1 MDKIRERFN
10 IARKELLD
18 LSFKN
23 PLLNYK
29 LRSTTGLEFKSLN
42 ASDVFNALVN
52 DSKKIGFTLDYVT
65 SSNKL
70 YVDID
75 DKELKRRLNKTYRQ
89 AKLYLEEKG
98 ANILFLTLGF
108 LKWKEGEEVY
118 RSPLILVPVD
128 LEKSENQEK
137 YSLVYNGEEVRL
149 NISLIT
155 KIKSEY
161 NIDISLD
168 EDEDIKDIDAYFR
181 SVDEKVKN
189 REGFEVEATKGAFD
203 FFSYAKYLMYKDLD
217 LDVWTNEKGE
227 LDNDVLKKLFVTNFD
242 DKLTDNNNLER
253 DLTPS
258 KIYNVVDADSSQAKV
273 IYEILQGKNMVI
285 QGPPGTGKSQT
296 ITNIIASNLVKGKS
310 VLFVS
315 EKKAALE
322 VVKRRLENIGL
333 GDLVLELHSEKTN
346 KKDVLHSIEQTLSL
360 GEPKDEEDNELEKKY
375 DLTKFELDEYKR
387 IVNSTVSNSSLPLI
401 EVYGEALKIKNR
413 LDELNVRFPRMSF
426 KDISIW
432 SHDDFSRKLDIAKEF
447 EALVLRV
454 GKIEKHPLYG
464 ITLEHCL
471 PYEQVT
477 LKEKLSDL
485 EDSLADLISTISEIG
500 SIFQNKSIN
509 TLFDSGRLI
518 NSINALEKYRSLALI
533 NVSDLYLL
541 SSSDD
546 VINLIKLA
554 KNFQEEIKKEYKDTA
569 YLESKE
575 YVNKYEEYEKLS
587 FFKKKKSEI
596 PLELN
601 KYFFLNKV
609 GNKDRKN
616 LYLHLK
622 KYNLLM
628 SNEAMFKYLFKEE
641 YKGLF
646 STDWNHIINL
656 LNPAKEFLEKLSNY
670 SILSQTRQV
679 IYSEEK
685 IDELIDLRQTY
696 FERKKDFED
705 KLHSFFTFAAFDSLK
720 RFDYNYWYLDCSFVE
735 LKRIIH
741 SWIINIDSVIDVVRY
756 NSLVHEFKN
765 EGMEELLNYYYDTN
779 KVEYLDLILSFEYYD
794 ALINYAYSLNS
805 TLSSF
810 KEFKIERLISLF
822 KELDAKMMVENI
834 KKVLKVHYSLMPKIN
849 DNSKDMAL
857 IRRELNKKRNKMPIR
872 RLLLK
877 ASSAILKIKPVFMMS
892 PISVA
897 SFLPPK
903 EVVFDLVV
911 FDEASQVRPVEAFG
925 ALLRAK
931 QIVVVGDSK
940 QLPPTNFFDNLTNK
954 YDEVNDED
962 YDVSNMESILTL
974 LLAMNIPQ
982 RTLSWHYRSR
992 NRSLISLSNNE
1003 FYEGELK
1010 VFPSVYDSDP
1020 SKGLVFNYIKDS
1032 FYARGTTRVNKIE
1045 AKEVIKA
1052 VFEHA
1057 KNNRDLSLGV
1067 ASFSLAQQEELYKE
1081 FEAQLK
1087 KCTDEEVKSFFTMHK
1102 DEPFFIKNLESVQG
1116 DERDV
1121 IFISIGY
1128 GYDEDGH
1135 ITMDFGPLNKD
1146 GGERRLNVLITRAK
1160 VKCEVFS
1167 NITCNDIN
1175 LSKTDAKGVVALKRF
1190 LDYAQ
1195 NRIIYLNRNKESC
1208 SDDFIDFIYDK
1219 LLDYGYVVDKNIG
1232 KDVGI
1237 DLAIFD
1243 KAKNR
1248 YVVGLECDGGAYKN
1262 LVNTTDR
1269 ERIRRNVLKSLGWKI
1284 YHVWSPDFYRNP
1296 KNEFDKILDFIQEA
1310 SEEEESEE
1318 IKKEFELNLKRK
1330 QAIKVEIKENYVP
1343 YKVFQSVKRRAKI
1356 LLEEENLSNLVYK
1369 IVKVEAPIHIN
1380 LLKRRLM
1387 DITSVS
1393 KLSDEQVNLLAKVV
1407 QEDKFKYK
1415 DEFVY
1420 LSEGQVYQVRN
1431 RSLLDKYSKKVEYIS
1446 KEEIDEAI
1454 RLSLNRGEASTEDE
1468 IVKIVFT
1475 YFGFNSSKVLKDLIN
1490 LEIEKMLSSNILT
1503 KEDEVIYLEE

>member
-29 LRSTTGLEFKSLN
+29 LRATTGLEFKSLN
-42 ASDVFNALVN
+42 ASDIFNALVN
-52 DSKKIGFTLDYVT
+52 ESKKIGFTLDYVT

-432 SHDDFSRKLDIAKEF
+432 SHDDFTRKLDITKEF

-554 KNFQEEIKKEYKDTA
+554 KNFQEDIKKDYKDTA

-609 GNKDRKN
+609 GSKDRKN

-679 IYSEEK
+679 IYSEDK

-756 NSLVHEFKN
+756 NSLIHEFKN

-1087 KCTDEEVKSFFTMHK
+1087 KCTDEDVKSFFTMHK

-1343 YKVFQSVKRRAKI
+1343 YKVFQSVKRRAKV

-1490 LEIEKMLSSNILT
+1490 VEIEKMLASNILT
-1503 KEDEVIYLEE
+1503 KEDEVIYLE

>member
-29 LRSTTGLEFKSLN
+29 LRATTGLEFKSLN
-42 ASDVFNALVN
+42 ASDIFNALVN
-52 DSKKIGFTLDYVT
+52 ESKKIGFTLDYVT

-387 IVNSTVSNSSLPLI
+387 IVNSTISNSSLPLI

-413 LDELNVRFPRMSF
+413 LDELNVRFPRMTF

-546 VINLIKLA
+546 VTNLIKLA

-1343 YKVFQSVKRRAKI
+1343 YKVFQSVKRRAKV

-1468 IVKIVFT
+1468 IVKMVFT

-1503 KEDEVIYLEE
+1503 KEDDVIYLEE

>member
-29 LRSTTGLEFKSLN
+29 LRATTGLEFKSLN
-42 ASDVFNALVN
+42 ASDIFNALVN

-128 LEKSENQEK
+128 LEKNENQEK

-346 KKDVLHSIEQTLSL
+346 KKDVLRSIEQTLSL

-413 LDELNVRFPRMSF
+413 LDELNVRFPRMTF

-432 SHDDFSRKLDIAKEF
+432 SHDDFTRKLDIAKEF

-546 VINLIKLA
+546 VTNLIKLA

-679 IYSEEK
+679 IYSEDK

-765 EGMEELLNYYYDTN
+765 EGIEELLNYYYDTN

-911 FDEASQVRPVEAFG
+911 FDEASQVIPVEAFG

-1343 YKVFQSVKRRAKI
+1343 YKVFQSVKRRAKV

-1454 RLSLNRGEASTEDE
+1454 KLSLNRGEASTEDE
-1468 IVKIVFT
+1468 IVKMVFT

-1490 LEIEKMLSSNILT
+1490 LEIEKMLASNILT
-1503 KEDEVIYLEE
+1503 KEDDVIYLEE

>member
-29 LRSTTGLEFKSLN
+29 LRATTGLEFKSLN

-52 DSKKIGFTLDYVT
+52 ESKKIGFTLDYVT

-258 KIYNVVDADSSQAKV
+258 KINNVVDADSSQAKV

-413 LDELNVRFPRMSF
+413 LDELNVRFPRMTF

-485 EDSLADLISTISEIG
+485 EDSLSDLISTISEIG

-554 KNFQEEIKKEYKDTA
+554 KNFQEDIKKDYKDTA

-765 EGMEELLNYYYDTN
+765 EGMEDLLNYYYDTN

-1343 YKVFQSVKRRAKI
+1343 YKVFQSVKRRAKV

-1454 RLSLNRGEASTEDE
+1454 KLSLNRGEASTEDE
-1468 IVKIVFT
+1468 IVKMVFT

-1503 KEDEVIYLEE
+1503 KEDDVIYLEE

>member
-29 LRSTTGLEFKSLN
+29 LRATTGLEFKSLN
-42 ASDVFNALVN
+42 ASDIFNALVN

-70 YVDID
+70 YVDVD

-137 YSLVYNGEEVRL
+137 YSLIYNGEEVRL

-387 IVNSTVSNSSLPLI
+387 IVNSTISNSSLPLI

-413 LDELNVRFPRMSF
+413 LDELNVRFPRMTF

-546 VINLIKLA
+546 VTNLIKLA

-609 GNKDRKN
+609 RNKDRKN

-679 IYSEEK
+679 IYSEDK

-765 EGMEELLNYYYDTN
+765 EGIEELLNYYYDTN

-877 ASSAILKIKPVFMMS
+877 ASSSILKIKPVFMMS

-1343 YKVFQSVKRRAKI
+1343 YKVFQSVKRRAKV

-1454 RLSLNRGEASTEDE
+1454 KLSLNRGEASTEDE
-1468 IVKIVFT
+1468 IVKMVFT

-1503 KEDEVIYLEE
+1503 KEDDVIYLEE

>member
-29 LRSTTGLEFKSLN
+29 LRATTGLEFKSLN
-42 ASDVFNALVN
+42 ASDIFNALVN
-52 DSKKIGFTLDYVT
+52 ESKKIGFTLDYVT

-401 EVYGEALKIKNR
+401 EVYGEALKIKNK
-413 LDELNVRFPRMSF
+413 LDELNVRFPRMTF

-432 SHDDFSRKLDIAKEF
+432 SHDDFTRKLDIAKEF

-509 TLFDSGRLI
+509 TLFDSGRVI

-546 VINLIKLA
+546 VTNLIKLA

-609 GNKDRKN
+609 GNRDRKN

-1343 YKVFQSVKRRAKI
+1343 YKVFQSVKRRAKV

-1380 LLKRRLM
+1380 LLRRRLM

-1454 RLSLNRGEASTEDE
+1454 KLSLNRGEASTEDE
-1468 IVKIVFT
+1468 IVKMVFT

-1490 LEIEKMLSSNILT
+1490 VEIEKMLASNILT
-1503 KEDEVIYLEE
+1503 KEDEVIYLE

>member
-29 LRSTTGLEFKSLN
+29 LRATTGLEFKSLN
-42 ASDVFNALVN
+42 ASDIFNALVN

-75 DKELKRRLNKTYRQ
+75 DKDLKRRLNKTYRQ

-346 KKDVLHSIEQTLSL
+346 KKDVLRSIEQTLSL

-546 VINLIKLA
+546 VTNLIKLA
-554 KNFQEEIKKEYKDTA
+554 KNFQEEINKEYKDTA

-679 IYSEEK
+679 IYSEDK

-1454 RLSLNRGEASTEDE
+1454 KLSLNRGEASTEDE

-1490 LEIEKMLSSNILT
+1490 VEIEKMLSSNILT

>member
-29 LRSTTGLEFKSLN
+29 LRATTGLEFKSLN

-52 DSKKIGFTLDYVT
+52 ESKKIGFTLDYVT

-387 IVNSTVSNSSLPLI
+387 IVNSTISNSSLPLI

-432 SHDDFSRKLDIAKEF
+432 SHDDFTRKLDITKEF

-546 VINLIKLA
+546 VTNLIKLA
-554 KNFQEEIKKEYKDTA
+554 KNFQEDIKKEYKDTA

-679 IYSEEK
+679 IYSEDK

-903 EVVFDLVV
+903 DVVFDLVV

-1343 YKVFQSVKRRAKI
+1343 YKVFQSVKRRAKV

-1454 RLSLNRGEASTEDE
+1454 KLSLNRGEASTEDE

-1490 LEIEKMLSSNILT
+1490 VEIEKMLASNILT
-1503 KEDEVIYLEE
+1503 KEDEVIYLE

>member
-75 DKELKRRLNKTYRQ
+75 DKDLKRRLNKTYRQ

-346 KKDVLHSIEQTLSL
+346 KKDVLRSIEQTLSL

-546 VINLIKLA
+546 VTNLIKLA

-877 ASSAILKIKPVFMMS
+877 ASSSILKIKPVFMMS

-1343 YKVFQSVKRRAKI
+1343 YKVFQSVKRRAKV

>member
-29 LRSTTGLEFKSLN
+29 LRATTGLEFKSLN
-42 ASDVFNALVN
+42 ASDIFNALVN
-52 DSKKIGFTLDYVT
+52 ESKKIGFTLDYVT

-75 DKELKRRLNKTYRQ
+75 DKDLKRRLNKTYRQ

-413 LDELNVRFPRMSF
+413 LDELNVRFPRMTF

-546 VINLIKLA
+546 VTNLIKLA

-575 YVNKYEEYEKLS
+575 YVNSYEEYEKLS

-1343 YKVFQSVKRRAKI
+1343 YKVFQSVKRRAKV

-1490 LEIEKMLSSNILT
+1490 VEIEKMLSSNILT

>member
-1 MDKIRERFN
+1 
-10 IARKELLD
+10 
-18 LSFKN
+18 
-23 PLLNYK
+23 
-29 LRSTTGLEFKSLN
+29 
-42 ASDVFNALVN
+42 
-52 DSKKIGFTLDYVT
+52 
-65 SSNKL
+65 
-70 YVDID
+70 
-75 DKELKRRLNKTYRQ
+75 
-89 AKLYLEEKG
+89 
-98 ANILFLTLGF
+98 
-108 LKWKEGEEVY
+108 
-118 RSPLILVPVD
+118 
-128 LEKSENQEK
+128 
-137 YSLVYNGEEVRL
+137 
-149 NISLIT
+149 
-155 KIKSEY
+155 
-161 NIDISLD
+161 
-168 EDEDIKDIDAYFR
+168 
-181 SVDEKVKN
+181 
-189 REGFEVEATKGAFD
+189 
-203 FFSYAKYLMYKDLD
+203 
-217 LDVWTNEKGE
+217 
-227 LDNDVLKKLFVTNFD
+227 
-242 DKLTDNNNLER
+242 
-253 DLTPS
+253 
-258 KIYNVVDADSSQAKV
+258 
-273 IYEILQGKNMVI
+273 
-285 QGPPGTGKSQT
+285 
-296 ITNIIASNLVKGKS
+296 
-310 VLFVS
+310 
-315 EKKAALE
+315 
-322 VVKRRLENIGL
+322 
-333 GDLVLELHSEKTN
+333 
-346 KKDVLHSIEQTLSL
+346 
-360 GEPKDEEDNELEKKY
+360 
-375 DLTKFELDEYKR
+375 
-387 IVNSTVSNSSLPLI
+387 
-401 EVYGEALKIKNR
+401 
-413 LDELNVRFPRMSF
+413 
-426 KDISIW
+426 
-432 SHDDFSRKLDIAKEF
+432 
-447 EALVLRV
+447 
-454 GKIEKHPLYG
+454 
-464 ITLEHCL
+464 
-471 PYEQVT
+471 
-477 LKEKLSDL
+477 
-485 EDSLADLISTISEIG
+485 
-500 SIFQNKSIN
+500 
-509 TLFDSGRLI
+509 
-518 NSINALEKYRSLALI
+518 
-533 NVSDLYLL
+533 
-541 SSSDD
+541 
-546 VINLIKLA
+546 
-554 KNFQEEIKKEYKDTA
+554 IKKEYKDTA

-877 ASSAILKIKPVFMMS
+877 ASSSILKIKPVFMMS

-1343 YKVFQSVKRRAKI
+1343 YKVFQSVKRRAKV

-1454 RLSLNRGEASTEDE
+1454 KLSLNRGEASTEDE

-1490 LEIEKMLSSNILT
+1490 VEIEKMLASNILT
-1503 KEDEVIYLEE
+1503 KEDEVIYLE

>member
-29 LRSTTGLEFKSLN
+29 LRATTGLEFKSLN
-42 ASDVFNALVN
+42 ASDIFNALVN
-52 DSKKIGFTLDYVT
+52 ESKKIGFTLDYVT

-70 YVDID
+70 YVDVD

-258 KIYNVVDADSSQAKV
+258 KINNVVDADSSQAKV

-413 LDELNVRFPRMSF
+413 LDELNVRFPRMTF

-554 KNFQEEIKKEYKDTA
+554 KNFQEDIKKEYKDTA

-609 GNKDRKN
+609 GSKDRKN

-679 IYSEEK
+679 IYSEDK

-1343 YKVFQSVKRRAKI
+1343 YKVFQSVKRRAKV

-1454 RLSLNRGEASTEDE
+1454 KLSLNRGEASTEDE
-1468 IVKIVFT
+1468 IVKMVFT

-1490 LEIEKMLSSNILT
+1490 VEIEKMLSSNILT

>member
-1 MDKIRERFN
+1 
-10 IARKELLD
+10 
-18 LSFKN
+18 
-23 PLLNYK
+23 
-29 LRSTTGLEFKSLN
+29 
-42 ASDVFNALVN
+42 
-52 DSKKIGFTLDYVT
+52 
-65 SSNKL
+65 
-70 YVDID
+70 
-75 DKELKRRLNKTYRQ
+75 
-89 AKLYLEEKG
+89 
-98 ANILFLTLGF
+98 
-108 LKWKEGEEVY
+108 
-118 RSPLILVPVD
+118 
-128 LEKSENQEK
+128 
-137 YSLVYNGEEVRL
+137 
-149 NISLIT
+149 
-155 KIKSEY
+155 
-161 NIDISLD
+161 
-168 EDEDIKDIDAYFR
+168 
-181 SVDEKVKN
+181 
-189 REGFEVEATKGAFD
+189 
-203 FFSYAKYLMYKDLD
+203 
-217 LDVWTNEKGE
+217 
-227 LDNDVLKKLFVTNFD
+227 
-242 DKLTDNNNLER
+242 
-253 DLTPS
+253 
-258 KIYNVVDADSSQAKV
+258 
-273 IYEILQGKNMVI
+273 
-285 QGPPGTGKSQT
+285 
-296 ITNIIASNLVKGKS
+296 
-310 VLFVS
+310 
-315 EKKAALE
+315 
-322 VVKRRLENIGL
+322 
-333 GDLVLELHSEKTN
+333 
-346 KKDVLHSIEQTLSL
+346 
-360 GEPKDEEDNELEKKY
+360 
-375 DLTKFELDEYKR
+375 
-387 IVNSTVSNSSLPLI
+387 
-401 EVYGEALKIKNR
+401 
-413 LDELNVRFPRMSF
+413 
-426 KDISIW
+426 
-432 SHDDFSRKLDIAKEF
+432 
-447 EALVLRV
+447 
-454 GKIEKHPLYG
+454 PLYG

-546 VINLIKLA
+546 VTNLIKLA

-575 YVNKYEEYEKLS
+575 YVNNYEEYEKLS

-628 SNEAMFKYLFKEE
+628 SNEAMFKYLFKDE

-877 ASSAILKIKPVFMMS
+877 ASSSILKIKPVFMMS

-1343 YKVFQSVKRRAKI
+1343 YKVFQSVKRRAKV

-1490 LEIEKMLSSNILT
+1490 VEIEKMLSSNILT

>member
-29 LRSTTGLEFKSLN
+29 LRATTGLEFKSLN
-42 ASDVFNALVN
+42 ASDIFNALVN
-52 DSKKIGFTLDYVT
+52 ESKKIGFTLDYVT

-387 IVNSTVSNSSLPLI
+387 IVNSTISNSSLPLI

-432 SHDDFSRKLDIAKEF
+432 SHDDFSRKLDIVKEF

-546 VINLIKLA
+546 VTNLIKLA

-609 GNKDRKN
+609 GNRDRKN

-679 IYSEEK
+679 IYSEDK

-765 EGMEELLNYYYDTN
+765 EGIEELLNYYYDTN

-1081 FEAQLK
+1081 FESQLK

-1343 YKVFQSVKRRAKI
+1343 YKVFQSVKRRAKV

-1454 RLSLNRGEASTEDE
+1454 KLSLNRGEASTEDE
-1468 IVKIVFT
+1468 IVKMVFT

-1503 KEDEVIYLEE
+1503 KEDDVIYLEE

>member
-29 LRSTTGLEFKSLN
+29 LRATTGLEFKSLN
-42 ASDVFNALVN
+42 ASDIFNALVN

-128 LEKSENQEK
+128 LEKNENQEK

-346 KKDVLHSIEQTLSL
+346 KKDVLRSIEQTLSL

-554 KNFQEEIKKEYKDTA
+554 KNFQEDIKKEYKDTA

-679 IYSEEK
+679 IYSEDK

-877 ASSAILKIKPVFMMS
+877 ASSSILKIKPVFMMS

-1343 YKVFQSVKRRAKI
+1343 YKVFQSVKRRAKV

-1454 RLSLNRGEASTEDE
+1454 KLSLNRGEASTEDE

-1490 LEIEKMLSSNILT
+1490 VEIEKMLSSNILT

>member
-29 LRSTTGLEFKSLN
+29 LRATTGLEFKSLN
-42 ASDVFNALVN
+42 ASDIFNALVN
-52 DSKKIGFTLDYVT
+52 ESKKIGFTLDYVT

-70 YVDID
+70 YVDVD

-161 NIDISLD
+161 YIDLSLD

-413 LDELNVRFPRMSF
+413 LDELNVRFPRMTF

-546 VINLIKLA
+546 VTNLIKLA

-609 GNKDRKN
+609 GNRDRKN

-679 IYSEEK
+679 IYSEDK

-1343 YKVFQSVKRRAKI
+1343 YKVFQSVKRRAKV

-1468 IVKIVFT
+1468 IVKMVFT

>member
-29 LRSTTGLEFKSLN
+29 LRATTGLEFKSLN
-42 ASDVFNALVN
+42 ASDIFNALVN
-52 DSKKIGFTLDYVT
+52 ESKKIGFTLDYVT

-387 IVNSTVSNSSLPLI
+387 IVNSTISNSSLPLI

-546 VINLIKLA
+546 VTNLIKLA
-554 KNFQEEIKKEYKDTA
+554 KNFQEDIKKEYKDTA

-609 GNKDRKN
+609 GNKDRNN

-622 KYNLLM
+622 KYNLLI

-646 STDWNHIINL
+646 LTDWNHIINL

-877 ASSAILKIKPVFMMS
+877 ASSSILKIKPVFMMS

-1343 YKVFQSVKRRAKI
+1343 YKVFQSVKRRAKV

-1454 RLSLNRGEASTEDE
+1454 KLSLNRGEASTEDE

-1503 KEDEVIYLEE
+1503 KEDDVIYLEE

>member
-29 LRSTTGLEFKSLN
+29 LRATTGLEFKSLN
-42 ASDVFNALVN
+42 ASDIFNALVN
-52 DSKKIGFTLDYVT
+52 ESKKIGFTLDYVT

-413 LDELNVRFPRMSF
+413 LDELNVRFPRMTF

-432 SHDDFSRKLDIAKEF
+432 SHDDFTRKLDITKEF

-546 VINLIKLA
+546 VTNLIKLA

-609 GNKDRKN
+609 GSKDRKN

-679 IYSEEK
+679 IYSEDK

-877 ASSAILKIKPVFMMS
+877 ASSSILKIKPVFMMS

-903 EVVFDLVV
+903 DVVFDLVV

-1343 YKVFQSVKRRAKI
+1343 YKVFQSVKRRAKV

-1380 LLKRRLM
+1380 LLKHRLM

>member
-29 LRSTTGLEFKSLN
+29 LRATTGLEFKSLN
-42 ASDVFNALVN
+42 ASDIFNALVN

-70 YVDID
+70 YVDVD

-387 IVNSTVSNSSLPLI
+387 IVNSTISNSSLPLI

-413 LDELNVRFPRMSF
+413 LDELNVRFPRMTF

-575 YVNKYEEYEKLS
+575 YVNNYEEYEKLS

-596 PLELN
+596 PLALN

-609 GNKDRKN
+609 GNRDRKN

-679 IYSEEK
+679 IYSEDK

-1343 YKVFQSVKRRAKI
+1343 YKVFQSVKRRAKV

>member
-29 LRSTTGLEFKSLN
+29 LRATTGLEFKSLN
-42 ASDVFNALVN
+42 ASDIFNALVN
-52 DSKKIGFTLDYVT
+52 ESKKIGFTLDYVT

-70 YVDID
+70 YVDVD

-387 IVNSTVSNSSLPLI
+387 IVNSTISNSSLPLI

-546 VINLIKLA
+546 VTNLIKLA
-554 KNFQEEIKKEYKDTA
+554 KNFQEDIKKEYKDTA

-679 IYSEEK
+679 IYSEDK

-1343 YKVFQSVKRRAKI
+1343 YKVFQSVKRRAKV

-1454 RLSLNRGEASTEDE
+1454 KLSLNRGEASTEDE

-1503 KEDEVIYLEE
+1503 KEDDVIYLEE

>member
-29 LRSTTGLEFKSLN
+29 LRATTGLEFKSLN

-52 DSKKIGFTLDYVT
+52 ESKKIGFTLDYVT

-75 DKELKRRLNKTYRQ
+75 DKDLKRRLNKTYRQ

-413 LDELNVRFPRMSF
+413 LDELNVRFPRMTF

-432 SHDDFSRKLDIAKEF
+432 SHDDFTRKLDIAKEF

-679 IYSEEK
+679 IYSEDK

-877 ASSAILKIKPVFMMS
+877 ASSSILKIKPVFMMS

-1128 GYDEDGH
+1128 GYDENGH

-1343 YKVFQSVKRRAKI
+1343 YKVFQSVKRRAKV

-1454 RLSLNRGEASTEDE
+1454 KLSLNRGEASTEDE

>member
-29 LRSTTGLEFKSLN
+29 LRATTGLEFKSLN

-52 DSKKIGFTLDYVT
+52 ESKKIGFTLDYVT

-70 YVDID
+70 FVDID

-258 KIYNVVDADSSQAKV
+258 KINNVVDADSSQAKV

-413 LDELNVRFPRMSF
+413 LDELNVRFPRMTF

-432 SHDDFSRKLDIAKEF
+432 SHDDFTRKLDITKEF

-546 VINLIKLA
+546 VTNLIKLA
-554 KNFQEEIKKEYKDTA
+554 KNFQEDIKKEYKDTA

-609 GNKDRKN
+609 GSKDRKN

-679 IYSEEK
+679 IYSEDK

-1343 YKVFQSVKRRAKI
+1343 YKVFQSVKRRAKV

-1490 LEIEKMLSSNILT
+1490 VEIEEVLASNMLT
-1503 KEDEVIYLEE
+1503 KEDEVIYLE

>member
-29 LRSTTGLEFKSLN
+29 LRATTGLEFKSLN
-42 ASDVFNALVN
+42 ASDIFNALVN

-75 DKELKRRLNKTYRQ
+75 DKDLKRRLNKTYRQ

-546 VINLIKLA
+546 VTNLIKLA

-628 SNEAMFKYLFKEE
+628 SNEAMFKYLFKDE

-1121 IFISIGY
+1121 IFISRGY

-1343 YKVFQSVKRRAKI
+1343 YKVFQSVKRRAKV

-1490 LEIEKMLSSNILT
+1490 VEIEKMLSSNILT

>member
-29 LRSTTGLEFKSLN
+29 LRATTGLEFKSLN
-42 ASDVFNALVN
+42 ASDIFNALVN

-70 YVDID
+70 YVDVD
-75 DKELKRRLNKTYRQ
+75 EKELKRRLNKTYRQ

-137 YSLVYNGEEVRL
+137 YSLIYNGEEVRL

-432 SHDDFSRKLDIAKEF
+432 SHDDFTRKLDITKEF

-554 KNFQEEIKKEYKDTA
+554 KNFQEDIKKDYKDTA

-609 GNKDRKN
+609 GNRDRKN

-679 IYSEEK
+679 IYSEDK

-834 KKVLKVHYSLMPKIN
+834 KKVLKVHYSLMPRIN

-877 ASSAILKIKPVFMMS
+877 ASSSILKIKPVFMMS

-1343 YKVFQSVKRRAKI
+1343 YKVFQSVKRRAKV

-1431 RSLLDKYSKKVEYIS
+1431 RSLLDKFSKKVEYIS

-1454 RLSLNRGEASTEDE
+1454 KLSLNRGEASTEDE

-1490 LEIEKMLSSNILT
+1490 VEIEKMLASNILT
-1503 KEDEVIYLEE
+1503 KEDEVIYLE

>member
-1 MDKIRERFN
+1 
-10 IARKELLD
+10 
-18 LSFKN
+18 
-23 PLLNYK
+23 
-29 LRSTTGLEFKSLN
+29 
-42 ASDVFNALVN
+42 
-52 DSKKIGFTLDYVT
+52 
-65 SSNKL
+65 
-70 YVDID
+70 
-75 DKELKRRLNKTYRQ
+75 
-89 AKLYLEEKG
+89 
-98 ANILFLTLGF
+98 
-108 LKWKEGEEVY
+108 KEGEEVY

-387 IVNSTVSNSSLPLI
+387 IVNSTISNSSLPLI

-432 SHDDFSRKLDIAKEF
+432 SHDDFTRKLDIAKEF

-546 VINLIKLA
+546 VTNLIKLA

-609 GNKDRKN
+609 SNKDRKN

-877 ASSAILKIKPVFMMS
+877 ASSSILKIKPVFMMS

-1343 YKVFQSVKRRAKI
+1343 YKVFQSVKRRAKV

-1468 IVKIVFT
+1468 IVKMVFT

-1490 LEIEKMLSSNILT
+1490 VEIEKMLASNILT
-1503 KEDEVIYLEE
+1503 KEDEVIYLE

>member
-29 LRSTTGLEFKSLN
+29 LRATTGLEFKSLN
-42 ASDVFNALVN
+42 ASDIFNALVN

-70 YVDID
+70 YVDVD

-137 YSLVYNGEEVRL
+137 YSLIYNGEEVRL

-346 KKDVLHSIEQTLSL
+346 KKDVLRSIEQTLSL

-546 VINLIKLA
+546 VTNLIKLA

-679 IYSEEK
+679 IYSEDK

-1343 YKVFQSVKRRAKI
+1343 YKVFQSVKRRAKV

-1454 RLSLNRGEASTEDE
+1454 KLSLNRGEASTEDE

>member
-29 LRSTTGLEFKSLN
+29 LRATTGLEFKSLN
-42 ASDVFNALVN
+42 ASDIFNALVN
-52 DSKKIGFTLDYVT
+52 ESKKIGFTLDYVT

-128 LEKSENQEK
+128 LEKNENQEK

-413 LDELNVRFPRMSF
+413 LDELNVRFPRMTF

-432 SHDDFSRKLDIAKEF
+432 SHDDFARKLDIAKEF

-546 VINLIKLA
+546 VTNLIKLA

-679 IYSEEK
+679 IYSEDK

-1343 YKVFQSVKRRAKI
+1343 YKVFQSVKRRAKV

-1454 RLSLNRGEASTEDE
+1454 KLSLNRGEASTEDE

-1490 LEIEKMLSSNILT
+1490 VEIEKMLSSNILT

>member
-29 LRSTTGLEFKSLN
+29 LRATTGLEFKSLN
-42 ASDVFNALVN
+42 ASDIFNALVN
-52 DSKKIGFTLDYVT
+52 ESKKIGFTLDYVT

-346 KKDVLHSIEQTLSL
+346 KKDVLRSIEQTLSL

-387 IVNSTVSNSSLPLI
+387 IVNSTISNSSLPLI

-413 LDELNVRFPRMSF
+413 LDELNVRFPRMTF

-546 VINLIKLA
+546 VTNLIKLA
-554 KNFQEEIKKEYKDTA
+554 KNFQEDIKKEYKDTA

-679 IYSEEK
+679 IYSEDK

-1343 YKVFQSVKRRAKI
+1343 YKVFQSVKRRAKV

-1454 RLSLNRGEASTEDE
+1454 KLSLNRGEASTEDE
-1468 IVKIVFT
+1468 IVKMVFT

-1490 LEIEKMLSSNILT
+1490 VEIEKMLASNILT
-1503 KEDEVIYLEE
+1503 KEDEVIYLE

>member
-29 LRSTTGLEFKSLN
+29 LRATTGLEFKSLN
-42 ASDVFNALVN
+42 ASDIFNALVN
-52 DSKKIGFTLDYVT
+52 ESKKIGFTLDYVT

-258 KIYNVVDADSSQAKV
+258 KINNVVDADSSQAKV

-413 LDELNVRFPRMSF
+413 LDELNVRFPRMTF

-546 VINLIKLA
+546 VTNLIKLA

-609 GNKDRKN
+609 GNRDRKN

-1343 YKVFQSVKRRAKI
+1343 YKVFQSVKRRAKV

-1454 RLSLNRGEASTEDE
+1454 KLSLNRGEASTEDE
-1468 IVKIVFT
+1468 IVKMVFT

-1503 KEDEVIYLEE
+1503 KEDEVIYLE

>member
-29 LRSTTGLEFKSLN
+29 LRATTGLEFKSLN
-42 ASDVFNALVN
+42 ASDIFNALVN
-52 DSKKIGFTLDYVT
+52 ESKKIGFTLDYVT

-70 YVDID
+70 YVDVD

-258 KIYNVVDADSSQAKV
+258 KINNVVDADSSQAKV

-413 LDELNVRFPRMSF
+413 LDELNVRFPRMTF

-546 VINLIKLA
+546 VTNLIKLA
-554 KNFQEEIKKEYKDTA
+554 KNFQEDIKKEYKDTA

-609 GNKDRKN
+609 GSKDRKN

-679 IYSEEK
+679 IYSEDK

-1343 YKVFQSVKRRAKI
+1343 YKVFQSVKRRAKV

-1468 IVKIVFT
+1468 IVKMVFT

>member
-29 LRSTTGLEFKSLN
+29 LRATTGLEFKSLN
-42 ASDVFNALVN
+42 ASDIFNALVN
-52 DSKKIGFTLDYVT
+52 ESKKIGFTLDYVT

-70 YVDID
+70 YVDVD

-413 LDELNVRFPRMSF
+413 LDELNVRFPRMTF

-546 VINLIKLA
+546 VTNLIKLA

-1343 YKVFQSVKRRAKI
+1343 YKVFQSVKRRAKV

-1468 IVKIVFT
+1468 IVKMVFT

-1503 KEDEVIYLEE
+1503 KEDDVIYLEE

>member
-29 LRSTTGLEFKSLN
+29 LRATTGLEFKSLN
-42 ASDVFNALVN
+42 ASDIFNALVN

-70 YVDID
+70 YVDVD
-75 DKELKRRLNKTYRQ
+75 EKELKRRLNKTYRQ

-432 SHDDFSRKLDIAKEF
+432 SHDDFTRKLDITKEF

-546 VINLIKLA
+546 VTNLIKLA
-554 KNFQEEIKKEYKDTA
+554 KNFQEDIKKEYKDTA

-609 GNKDRKN
+609 GSKDRKN

-1343 YKVFQSVKRRAKI
+1343 YKVFQSVKRRAKV

-1454 RLSLNRGEASTEDE
+1454 KLSLNRGEASTEDE
-1468 IVKIVFT
+1468 IVKMVFT

-1490 LEIEKMLSSNILT
+1490 VEIEKMLSSNILT
-1503 KEDEVIYLEE
+1503 KEDEVIYLE

>member
-29 LRSTTGLEFKSLN
+29 LRATTGLEFKSLN

-52 DSKKIGFTLDYVT
+52 ESKKIGFTLDYVT

-432 SHDDFSRKLDIAKEF
+432 SHDDFTRKLDITKEF

-546 VINLIKLA
+546 VTNLIKLA

-622 KYNLLM
+622 KYNLLI

-679 IYSEEK
+679 IYSEDK

-1067 ASFSLAQQEELYKE
+1067 ASCSLAQQEELYKE

-1343 YKVFQSVKRRAKI
+1343 YKVFQSVKRRAKV

-1454 RLSLNRGEASTEDE
+1454 KLSLNRGEASTEDE

-1490 LEIEKMLSSNILT
+1490 VEIEKMLASNILT
-1503 KEDEVIYLEE
+1503 KEDEVIYLE

>member
-29 LRSTTGLEFKSLN
+29 LRATTGLEFKSLN

-70 YVDID
+70 YVDVD

-387 IVNSTVSNSSLPLI
+387 IVNSTISNSSLPLI

-413 LDELNVRFPRMSF
+413 LDELNVRFPRMTF

-546 VINLIKLA
+546 VTNLIKLA

-679 IYSEEK
+679 IYSEDK

-1343 YKVFQSVKRRAKI
+1343 YKVFQSVKRRAKV

-1454 RLSLNRGEASTEDE
+1454 KLSLNRGEASTEDE

-1503 KEDEVIYLEE
+1503 KEDEVIYLE

>member
-29 LRSTTGLEFKSLN
+29 LRATTGLEFKSLN
-42 ASDVFNALVN
+42 ASDIFNALVN
-52 DSKKIGFTLDYVT
+52 ESKKIGFTLDYVT

-75 DKELKRRLNKTYRQ
+75 DKDLKRRLNKTYRQ

-432 SHDDFSRKLDIAKEF
+432 SHDDFTRKLDIAKEF

-546 VINLIKLA
+546 VTNLIKLA

-877 ASSAILKIKPVFMMS
+877 ASSSILKIKPVFMMS

-1343 YKVFQSVKRRAKI
+1343 YKVFQSVKRRAKV

-1446 KEEIDEAI
+1446 KEEID
-1454 RLSLNRGEASTEDE
+1454 
-1468 IVKIVFT
+1468 
-1475 YFGFNSSKVLKDLIN
+1475 
-1490 LEIEKMLSSNILT
+1490 
-1503 KEDEVIYLEE
+1503 

>member
-29 LRSTTGLEFKSLN
+29 LRATTGLEFKSLN

-413 LDELNVRFPRMSF
+413 LDELNVRFPRMTF

-546 VINLIKLA
+546 VTNLIKLA

-1343 YKVFQSVKRRAKI
+1343 YKVFQSVKRRAKV

-1503 KEDEVIYLEE
+1503 KEDEVIYLE

>member
-29 LRSTTGLEFKSLN
+29 LRATTGLEFKSLN
-42 ASDVFNALVN
+42 ASDIFNALVN
-52 DSKKIGFTLDYVT
+52 ESKKIGFTLDYVT

-413 LDELNVRFPRMSF
+413 LDELNVRFPRMTF

-432 SHDDFSRKLDIAKEF
+432 SHDDFTRKLDIAKEF

-546 VINLIKLA
+546 VTNLIKLA

-609 GNKDRKN
+609 GNRDRKN

-1343 YKVFQSVKRRAKI
+1343 YKVFQSVKRRAKV